1 MILKTWALALLLL
14 CFTPAEAQSLFGY
27 LSYDAALK
35 AMPEYTVGQAELQR
49 LRSQYADEMKR
60 VEEEFNSKYE
70 DFLEV
75 QRELAPTILNKRQS
89 ELQQLMERNMQFK
102 QQAQEELKAAQ
113 KKLDHSSLREV
124 PEYDVT
130 VHLGYVDATSNL
142 YKKTS
147 LLSDIIVVY
156 PEGTRL
162 SVRAQNADWA
172 KVYDPSTEQEGYMLL
187 IDLIPDIIED
197 EEILDD

>member
-1 MILKTWALALLLL
+1 MYVFTPNGRSLHFRTSKSTSEDNIIQEIPYGSKVYVIEWDGTWARIQYNGSTGYVVKRFLQIGRPDSFEEVVAAAAQKKAEQQALAEQRA
-14 CFTPAEAQSLFGY
+14 AE
-27 LSYDAALK
+27 
-35 AMPEYTVGQAELQR
+35 
-49 LRSQYADEMKR
+49 
-60 VEEEFNSKYE
+60 
-70 DFLEV
+70 
-75 QRELAPTILNKRQS
+75 
-89 ELQQLMERNMQFK
+89 

-113 KKLDHSSLREV
+113 KKLDHSSLREI

>member
-35 AMPEYTVGQAELQR
+35 AMPEYTLGQAELQR

-102 QQAQEELKAAQ
+102 QQAQEELQQAEKRTMETLQ
-113 KKLDHSSLREV
+113 QKLD
-124 PEYDVT
+124 T
-130 VHLGYVDATSNL
+130 
-142 YKKTS
+142 
-147 LLSDIIVVY
+147 LLQTIGKERNYAFILNTDNHACPYINPAMGDDLTDIILQ
-156 PEGTRL
+156 RIHH
-162 SVRAQNADWA
+162 Q
-172 KVYDPSTEQEGYMLL
+172 
-187 IDLIPDIIED
+187 
-197 EEILDD
+197 